1 MDVEIKQ
8 HNKSVQRKGDKR
20 NIPPAAHR
28 EAERVAKN
36 LFRLPPKPLKK

>member
-1 MDVEIKQ
+1 MTKKKDSTKKAQ
-8 HNKSVQRKGDKR
+8 QSARDA
-20 NIPPAAHR
+20 IPKEAYQ